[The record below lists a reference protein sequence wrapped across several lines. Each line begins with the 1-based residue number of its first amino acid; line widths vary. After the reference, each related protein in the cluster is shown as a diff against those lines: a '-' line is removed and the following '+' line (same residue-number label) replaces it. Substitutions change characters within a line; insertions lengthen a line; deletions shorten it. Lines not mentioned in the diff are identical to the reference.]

1 MKKLK
6 YLYFPT
12 LFLMVGIPGVASPQ
26 QTNRNPIKIETT
38 IPYLKDLVSKASCN
52 SKFFQVNSVISIGSD
67 PHTFHMTP
75 SNRIAIAKADVIIS
89 IGSGLEPWISKIQ
102 KSKNQI
108 WLNVT
113 DGMTLKKL
121 NSNELDN
128 HTHDH
133 VHENSEKNKHDDH
146 SENHTH
152 LEFDPHI
159 WQSPTLTK
167 QALQKISVTLKK
179 IRPEDEKSIESCTQE
194 SIKNIDTVVS
204 DLKKTVETIPIGK
217 RIIATNHDALS
228 YFASEFGFQ
237 IYSIVGLSDESAPT
251 AAQLKKVI
259 LEVKNENIP
268 AVFLES
274 TGNMRNIKTVSKET
288 GVKIGGTLYGDSL
301 GPKGSGAETAP
312 DMWRSNVNT
321 IINALKD

>member
-1 MKKLK
+1 MKKSL
-6 YLYFPT
+6 YLYIPT
-12 LFLMVGIPGVASPQ
+12 SFLIVGMQNIANPQ
-26 QTNRNPIKIETT
+26 EGNKNPIKIETT

-52 SKFFQVNSVISIGSD
+52 SKSFQIESVISVGSD

-75 SNRIAIAKADVIIS
+75 SNRIALAKADVIVS

-108 WLNVT
+108 LVNVT
-113 DGMTLKKL
+113 EAMSLKKL
-121 NSNELDN
+121 NSNEMR
-128 HTHDH
+128 DH
-133 VHENSEKNKHDDH
+133 KHYSSDKNKHDHH
-146 SENHTH
+146 SEDHNH
-152 LEFDPHI
+152 LEYDPHI
-159 WQSPTLTK
+159 WQSPNLTK
-167 QALQKISVTLKK
+167 QALQKISIALKK
-179 IRPEDEKSIESCTQE
+179 IRPEEEKKIEACTQDYM
-194 SIKNIDTVVS
+194 KKIDDIVL
-204 DLKKTVETIPIGK
+204 DLKKTVETIPLEK

-228 YFASEFGFQ
+228 YFASEFDFQ

-321 IINALKD
+321 IINALKK